1 MIISHL
7 YGSFIE
13 VVLFFDMSLAVAVSP
28 LNINLTPR
36 TKRVLN
42 RLYSQFDSK
51 MEEFGND
58 YLYPIQDARKA
69 TESIGGG
76 NFMYAFLVLIRS
88 HIKYNGA
95 DVLSNASDE
104 FRTVHTAAEDWITEI
119 TIAGEMINNYRNIE
133 TLIDII
139 NDDSHLEI
147 SIINAAASYG
157 SHLHIRG

>member
-1 MIISHL
+1 MNIFLI
-7 YGSFIE
+7 YDSFLE
-13 VVLFFDMSLAVAVSP
+13 VVLFSNMSLAVVPSSHK
-28 LNINLTPR
+28 LTPR

-58 YLYPIQDARKA
+58 FLYPIQDARKA

-95 DVLSNASDE
+95 DVLSNASDA
-104 FRTVHTAAEDWITEI
+104 FRTVHTTAEEWITET
-119 TIAGEMINNYRNIE
+119 TIAGEIINKFRNIE

-147 SIINAAASYG
+147 SIIDAAGSYG